1 VRALLIVAG
10 IVIAALPFLGQ
21 AGASVQ
27 AAQAPAA
34 AAASQGGGRGGTLG
48 PVNALGQEVKR
59 PPVPT
64 GPPPR
69 LPDGTVDLNGLW
81 NGGGPVNSIAQ
92 GLKPG
97 ETLPLLPI
105 AKQLMDLRS
114 QPKNETDDP
123 HLWCMPMGV
132 PRSVPYPFR
141 FVQNYTHKAP
151 THMFILHEG
160 NIHSYRQIFMDGRKH
175 PPLEELDPSWYGHSI
190 GWWEGDTLVID
201 TIGFNDKFWFD
212 RRGTPHSEQLHI
224 VERWTRKSL
233 GTMENR
239 VTMTDPEMFTKP
251 LEFVFT
257 ATLSPPEDELLEYIC
272 QENNQYGVQTI
283 PGFDPNTGDTKK

>member
-1 VRALLIVAG
+1 MRNLLSLAGVVA
-10 IVIAALPFLGQ
+10 IALPLFLQ
-21 AGASVQ
+21 V
-27 AAQAPAA
+27 PAHA
-34 AAASQGGGRGGTLG
+34 QGGGRGQGAAAAPQGGGGSRGVLG

-92 GLKPG
+92 GLKQG
-97 ETLPLLPI
+97 ETLPLLPL
-105 AKQLMDLRS
+105 AKQLMDLRA

-141 FVQNYTHKAP
+141 FVQNYTHKPP

-175 PPLEELDPSWYGHSI
+175 PAELDPTWFGHSI
-190 GWWEGDTLVID
+190 GSYDGKDTLVID
-201 TIGFNDKFWFD
+201 TVGFNDKFWFD
-212 RRGTPHSEQLHI
+212 RQGTPHTEQLHTI
-224 VERWTRKSL
+224 ERWTRVNE
-233 GTMENR
+233 GTLRNEVTIEDPGAYSRPFVTTWTARLAAPGDEIMEN
-239 VTMTDPEMFTKP
+239 
-251 LEFVFT
+251 
-257 ATLSPPEDELLEYIC
+257 IC
-272 QENNQYGVQTI
+272 QENNQFGVAGGHEN
-283 PGFDPNTGDTKK
+283 PFNR